1 MEFNMTA
8 AVIHPVAM
16 KIDEVPK
23 ARVNR
28 LAEARQRT
36 SHGLMREAMTQYVDC
51 EEKREASR

>member
-1 MEFNMTA
+1 MTA